1 MTHSPYIS
9 GNAKYYKWL
18 VFFSIAIGTF
28 ISVVDHG
35 SVLVALP
42 VMQTHFGSDLPA
54 VQWVVTGYLLT
65 ISALLLPMGRLGD
78 YLGKN
83 RIYILGLIIFAVASF
98 FASISSDLIMVILS
112 KILQGAGSAM
122 IQGNA
127 IAIIVSTFPA
137 AERGKALGS
146 HLSVVGTGLIT
157 GPALGGLLV
166 DLFGWKSVFIINI
179 PVALIAVAAAVIIM
193 GVRSEESIDL
203 KNNPFDWK
211 GSIISTI
218 FLIGILLLFNK
229 VTEYGWNSFPILA
242 GGLILVC
249 LLILFIVVETKV
261 TSPMLDV
268 KLFTNPIIGL
278 GFLSSWISFFGTGGV
293 RFIMPFYMQKILN
306 LEPLVVGLSMIP
318 PAICMALL
326 SPMSGY
332 LSDKFGWKAFTILGL
347 SLSIVAC
354 LSLSIWVSD
363 SSPLIFLIPM
373 LMLQTSGNGIFNSPN
388 NSSILNEVDNTKFGV
403 MSAMTQLVRN
413 SANVIS
419 MSVTTSI
426 IVISFQINDLGSN
439 LDNITPEMS
448 GAFMTGLHATFFTLF
463 VVLSIG
469 LIATIIR
476 K

>member
-1 MTHSPYIS
+1 MKLLPSIS
-9 GNAKYYKWL
+9 ENHHNYKWL

-42 VMQTHFGSDLPA
+42 VLQSHFGSDLPA

-83 RIYILGLIIFAVASF
+83 KIYVLGLVIFAVASLL
-98 FASISSDLIMVILS
+98 AAISSELIMVILS

-127 IAIIVSTFPA
+127 IALIVSTFPA

-179 PVALIAVAAAVIIM
+179 PVALVAIAASLLIL
-193 GVRSEESIDL
+193 GVHNKDKIDL
-203 KNNPFDWK
+203 KDHPFDWK

-218 FLIGILLLFNK
+218 FLVGILLLFNK
-229 VTEYGWNSFPILA
+229 VTDFGWNSFPIL
-242 GGLILVC
+242 GGAVALIL

-261 TSPMLDV
+261 LSPMLDV
-268 KLFTNPIIGL
+268 RLFTNPIIGL

-293 RFIMPFYMQKILN
+293 RFIMPFYMQRILN

-318 PAICMALL
+318 PAICMAVL

-332 LSDKFGWKAFTILGL
+332 LSDKFGWKSFTILGL
-347 SLSIVAC
+347 SLSIIAC
-354 LSLSIWVSD
+354 ISLSIWVSD

-388 NSSILNEVDNTKFGV
+388 NSSILNEVDKDKFGV

-426 IVISFQINDLGSN
+426 IVLSLQINGLGSN

-448 GAFMTGLHATFFTLF
+448 GAFMSGLHIAFFTLF

-469 LIATIIR
+469 LIATILR